1 MAIFLEVVRLVIHL
15 QHSPSVNSAVA
26 VMAPLI
32 SYLTPEVSDIGARIG
47 ISSAMSGIGSL
58 LGTCAAGFPRPLLT
72 FGLGAPICGAVLT
85 SCYILVGSITTSGTI
100 LFASVPVQIKIRQ
113 KTASK
118 ETV

>member
-1 MAIFLEVVRLVIHL
+1 MVIFLEVVRRLLTHL
-15 QHSPSVNSAVA
+15 QHSPSVNSVVA

-47 ISSAMSGIGSL
+47 ISSTMSGIGSL
-58 LGTCAAGFPRPLLT
+58 
-72 FGLGAPICGAVLT
+72 LGAPICGAVLT
-85 SCYILVGSITTSGTI
+85 SHYIWWRPAVLAGSIATSGTI
-100 LFASVPVQIKIRQ
+100 LFASMQFILKIRQ